1 MSNCLCVLVVGG
13 LAGTGS
19 ETTRASQSCAR
30 CHEPI
35 PTKVSTGF
43 IWKHLQRYFS
53 GLILVAIVLFSL
65 GSARAQQETAEIVGT
80 VADSSGAMVPARV
93 TIENVGTGTRRTIQ
107 VQDGSYAFTLLQI
120 GKYAVHVD
128 ASGYKNED
136 IPPFDLVAGER
147 RRVDVLMQVGEQT
160 ETVKVSA
167 LTEAALQTDN
177 STIGQTISN
186 ENLENLPMNGL
197 NFIVLAQDLT
207 AGANSGIPGQ
217 VTSGTRPDDRRPSG
231 EISANGQFPSAN
243 NFLIDGMD
251 NNERIIGAIGVRPTT
266 EAMAEFRVETSL
278 YSADISRV
286 AGAVT
291 NVITKA
297 GTNAFHGSVYE
308 YIRNDDLDGK
318 NFFSVTQPE
327 LRQNQFGGAIGGPVI
342 KNRVFFFFDY
352 QGFRIV
358 NGVTSLTQVP
368 TDYEEAHPGDL
379 TDVGGPLIAKPNQIA
394 LNYFALYPKCN
405 YNCNPGST
413 TNFYSYSPRRTQNLD
428 TIDTRADYHI
438 SDRDSFFARYT
449 YNKTIT
455 NTPGELPPVN
465 GIYPGGEM
473 YDFAGD
479 SDEYQH
485 NIQLNLVHIFTP
497 KLLGEMKVGW
507 TRVSNASLPINYGVN
522 ASTTFGVIGANYSST
537 TTGLTPMQI
546 AGYGTL
552 GDEAYVPLED
562 IDNTGQ
568 LNFTVTYTHGA
579 HTIRVGNAWIRRL
592 FTNIQSA
599 FGIGTFA
606 FNGTNVQALTEFFE
620 GDPTTVTRQNQVY
633 PSQYR
638 TWEPSVFFQDDWHAA
653 KNLTLNLGVRYDV
666 YTPFTERH
674 GRLSNFTLAS
684 GALLIPGQNGVGPTA
699 GVRTDYSNIAPRIG
713 FSYQA
718 LPHTVIR
725 GGFGITYLPMGW
737 GTNINEDNQPF
748 TFNYSPLAETIG
760 LSAPLPIP
768 SVGSSAN
775 PSGGISGDIA
785 PNYRSSVIYQM
796 SFGVEQAF
804 GANVAEIR
812 YVGSIGSHVYRPNV
826 NWDTPLPQT
835 TPFSGPGGYAT
846 AAELPLYHLVPLAT
860 SVLITDTEGVSSYN
874 ALQATFTRH
883 LNHGLSVNTNY
894 TWAHD
899 LSDSDQEG
907 GVNDYEVPTMIRQVD
922 YGNDENEIRSRIA
935 GGVTYYLP
943 FGQNKHG
950 FLRAATNGW
959 QLNALGRWM
968 TGQAFTVLNGD
979 AQINNGVNSS
989 DRPNKIGNPFHNVPA
1004 RLFFNPT
1011 AFAPQAFG
1019 TIGNER
1025 VNQLHGPH
1033 TRSLDLSGS
1042 KSFQLT
1048 EKVGLLF
1055 RAEFFN
1061 ITNTPSFATPAN
1073 DINSSSVG
1081 LITGTVGTPRQIQGS
1096 LKVFF

>member
-1 MSNCLCVLVVGG
+1 VSSYFCTGAKESLPETACETRRIKQSHISGPRRS
-13 LAGTGS
+13 AG
-19 ETTRASQSCAR
+19 
-30 CHEPI
+30 
-35 PTKVSTGF
+35 VF
-43 IWKHLQRYFS
+43 L
-53 GLILVAIVLFSL
+53 LVAFLSFAF
-65 GSARAQQETAEIVGT
+65 GSALAQQDTAEIVGT
-80 VADSSGAMVPARV
+80 VTDSSGAVVPAQV
-93 TIENVGTGTRRTIQ
+93 IIENVGTGISRTIQ
-107 VQDGSYAFTLLQI
+107 AQDGSYTFTLLQI

-128 ASGYKNED
+128 APGFKKED

-147 RRVDVLMQVGEQT
+147 RRIDVMMQVGQQS
-160 ETVKVSA
+160 ETVRVSA

-177 STIGQTISN
+177 STISQTVSG
-186 ENLENLPMNGL
+186 ENIQNLPMNGL

-217 VTSGTRPDDRRPSG
+217 VTSGTRPDDRRASG

-251 NNERIIGAIGVRPTT
+251 NNERIIGAIGVRPST

-297 GTNAFHGSVYE
+297 GTNTFHGSAYE

-318 NFFSVTQPE
+318 NFYSVTQPE
-327 LRQNQFGGAIGGPVI
+327 LRQNQFGGAIGGPVL
-342 KNRVFFFFDY
+342 KNKVFFFFDY
-352 QGFRIV
+352 QGLRIV
-358 NGVTSLTQVP
+358 NGVTSITQVP

-379 TDVGGPLIAKPNQIA
+379 TDVGGPLITSPNKIA
-394 LNYFALYPKCN
+394 LNYFTLYPKCN
-405 YNCNPGST
+405 YNCNPGT
-413 TNFYSYSPRRTQNLD
+413 TNNFYSYSPRRTQNAD
-428 TIDTRADYHI
+428 TIDTRADYHF

-455 NTPGELPPVN
+455 DTPGELPPVN
-465 GIYPGGEM
+465 GIAPGGEM
-473 YDFAGD
+473 YDFAGA
-479 SDEYQH
+479 SKEYQH
-485 NIQLNLVHIFTP
+485 NIQLNLVHVFTP
-497 KLLGEMKVGW
+497 KLLTEFKIGW
-507 TRVSNASLPINYGVN
+507 TRVSNASLPINYGIN
-522 ASTTFGVIGANYSST
+522 ASTQFGLIGANYDQT

-568 LNFTVTYTHGA
+568 LNFTLTYNRGA
-579 HTIRVGNAWIRRL
+579 HTIRMGTAWIRRL
-592 FTNIQSA
+592 FENVQSA
-599 FGIGTFA
+599 FGIGAFS
-606 FNGTNVQALTEFFE
+606 FNGTNVEALTEFFQ
-620 GDPTTVTRQNQVY
+620 GDPTTVTRQNQVF

-638 TWEPSVFFQDDWHAA
+638 TWEPSVFIQDDWHV
-653 KNLTLNLGVRYDV
+653 KKSLTLNLGVRYDV

-674 GRLSNFTLAS
+674 GRLSNFSLAA

-699 GVRTDYSNIAPRIG
+699 GVKTDYSNVAPRIG

-718 LPHTVIR
+718 LPHTVVR

-748 TFNYSPLAETIG
+748 TFNYSPLAETVG
-760 LSAPLPIP
+760 LSEPLPIP
-768 SVGSSAN
+768 TVGSSAN

-785 PNYRSSVIYQM
+785 PNYRSTLITQM
-796 SFGVEQAF
+796 SLGVEQAF

-812 YVGSIGSHVYRPNV
+812 YVGSIGRHVYRPNV

-846 AAELPLYHLVPLAT
+846 AAELPLYNVAPLAT
-860 SVLITDTEGVSSYN
+860 SVLITDTEGISSYN
-874 ALQATFTRH
+874 ALQATFTRQ
-883 LNHGLSVNTNY
+883 LNHGLAVNTNY
-894 TWAHD
+894 TWGHD
-899 LSDSDQEG
+899 LSDSDEEG
-907 GVNDYEVPTMIRQVD
+907 GVNDYQVPTMIRQVD

-943 FGQNKHG
+943 FGQAGHG
-950 FLRAATNGW
+950 FLHTVTGGW
-959 QLNALGRWM
+959 QVNALGRWM
-968 TGQAFTVLNGD
+968 TGGTFTVLNGD
-979 AQINNGVNSS
+979 AHINNGVNSS
-989 DRPNKIGNPFHNVPA
+989 DRPNMIGNPFHNVPA
-1004 RLFFNPT
+1004 GLFFNPA
-1011 AFAPQAFG
+1011 AFAPQPFG

-1048 EKVGLLF
+1048 EKVALLF

-1061 ITNTPSFATPAN
+1061 VTNTPSFAVPGN
-1073 DINSSSVG
+1073 DINTSGVG

-1096 LKVFF
+1096 LKVVF